1 MQAQPDNWYRN
12 KRIGGLWRF
21 AIAIT
26 VLNILGHTVLG
37 FEQAW
42 ATPFVALAAAYGSEL
57 FLETVDALTRE
68 RRPRFL
74 GSASAFIEFLLPA
87 HISGLAV
94 SMLLYSNERFWV
106 IAFAAASAIASKYL
120 FQAAIPTP
128 GRPPSDWPQR
138 HFFNPS
144 NFGIS
149 LTLIL
154 FTWVGIAPPYEFT
167 ENVRGMFDVIL
178 PLVIVGSGSLV
189 NRLFTE
195 RIPLILAWLGGFIL
209 QALVRSLMHGT
220 PASAAL
226 APMTGFAFVIFTFY
240 MVTDPGSTPS
250 RRDLQILFGLSVAVA
265 YGLLVTAHVPFD
277 LFFGLTVVSILRG
290 VAMHFAAWRAV
301 QDLESGEYLG
311 VAATRKLAGFSTAPE
326 RIS

>member
-1 MQAQPDNWYRN
+1 MQTQPDNWYRK

-42 ATPFVALAAAYGSEL
+42 ATPFVALAAAYGTEL
-57 FLETVDALTRE
+57 FLEMVDALTRE
-68 RRPRFL
+68 RPPRFL
-74 GSASAFIEFLLPA
+74 GSASTFIEFLLPA

-94 SMLLYSNERFWV
+94 GMLLYSNERFWV

-120 FQAAIPTP
+120 FQAAVPTP
-128 GRPPSDWPQR
+128 GRPVSEWPRR

-149 LTLIL
+149 LTLLL

-167 ENVRGMFDVIL
+167 ENVRGVFDVIL
-178 PLVIVGSGSLV
+178 PLVIVGSGSIV

-209 QALVRSLMHGT
+209 QALIRSLMHGT
-220 PASAAL
+220 PLGAAL

-250 RRDLQILFGLSVAVA
+250 RRDTQILFGLSVAIA
-265 YGLLVTAHVPFD
+265 YGLLVTAHIVFG
-277 LFFGLTVVSILRG
+277 LFFALIIVSILRG
-290 VAMHFAAWRAV
+290 ATMHFAAWRAIQV
-301 QDLESGEYLG
+301 FKSGEYIG
-311 VAATRKLAGFSTAPE
+311 VAATKNLAGFSAAQR